1 MSSIVWLTGFFSL
14 CTLLSLTS
22 TTQEVGK
29 NYSIHIRGALN
40 SDCKFYGAEGKEFNL
55 TPLDGTHDNPRF
67 VLANS
72 FALHQ
77 K

>member
-1 MSSIVWLTGFFSL
+1 MSSIVWLTGVFSL

-22 TTQEVGK
+22 TIQEVGK
-29 NYSIHIRGALN
+29 NDSIHILRALHPE
-40 SDCKFYGAEGKEFNL
+40 CKFSSEEGMEINL
-55 TPLDGTHDNPRF
+55 TPLDGTKDKPRF